1 MVIFVVWNV
10 TQGTRGMDGYHGSIV
25 FPSWKTNTKL
35 VFGLWNVEGF
45 STAMFDFRR
54 VFHRKW
60 PVYSMS
66 LDMSTKNIDYFA
78 PHFPSN
84 WDMPQLRCKYASGAF
99 WIHRIP
105 AGWVQQCTIIPTQQ
119 MNFGKRNHFPD
130 CALGNSFVFLWP
142 VFRVPIIRRWQSV
155 VCYPSVSKKNM
166 NMSSR
171 NIFVHVVRCFGFATL
186 TFWYFLWKRDPHC
199 VNKHALM
206 RGYQPPT
213 PTSLLVVAMKEAL
226 LSGRVRRKHSDAWFV
241 GFPWRQQGY
250 ITNDDLLAD
259 FTCLCFSPST
269 PGVGKCPILGILDIT
284 L

>member
-1 MVIFVVWNV
+1 MLIFIVWNV
-10 TQGTRGMDGYHGSIV
+10 TWVLGDHELSHGWKPLKNPLGTRGMDGYHGSIV

-45 STAMFDFRR
+45 SIAMFDYRR

-66 LDMSTKNIDYFA
+66 LDMSTKTIDYFA
-78 PHFPSN
+78 LHFPSN

-142 VFRVPIIRRWQSV
+142 VFRVPIIRRWYV
-155 VCYPSVSKKNM
+155 IHRFPRKTWTCHLETYLCTWWGVLDLP
-166 NMSSR
+166 
-171 NIFVHVVRCFGFATL
+171 H
-186 TFWYFLWKRDPHC
+186 YFLILFVEKGSSLC
-199 VNKHALM
+199 SSTN
-206 RGYQPPT
+206 T
-213 PTSLLVVAMKEAL
+213 P
-226 LSGRVRRKHSDAWFV
+226 
-241 GFPWRQQGY
+241 
-250 ITNDDLLAD
+250 
-259 FTCLCFSPST
+259 
-269 PGVGKCPILGILDIT
+269 
-284 L
+284 